1 MSGPIA
7 GACPSSVD
15 VAAGSAGSES
25 REGEAARSA
34 RERRYALFVA
44 SFLALVYTFNFMDR
58 QIMSVLQEQIR
69 RELGLSDTQLGLLTG
84 LSFAIFYTTFGIPV
98 AWLSDRTRRVGIMA
112 AACGIWSI
120 ATAGCG
126 LARSFVQLAVA
137 RVLVGAGEAGGS
149 PPSYSLISDYFPPS
163 QRGTGLA
170 IYSLGVPIGSA
181 LGVALG
187 GWVAADHGW
196 RAAFVAVGLPGL
208 LLAVLMPIVMREPRR
223 GGLDAPSGSAFEHEG
238 AASLLQ
244 TIRAFLADPI
254 LVCTAISSG
263 LSAFIGYAML
273 SWNPSFLA
281 RVKGMQLGQIAHYY
295 SLIIGVTGLIGT
307 FAAGWLVDHLGRR
320 DRRWYAWL
328 PAIAFTV
335 ALPAFLGL
343 LWAPSWPVALG
354 FVTVL
359 ALLGNVYLAPALAV
373 VQNATAPSRRGVA
386 GATLL
391 FLLNLI
397 GLGGGPLFVGWMSD
411 MAHAQGSP
419 QPLLMGYAAL
429 LPIIVLTIVAH
440 LFTSRALAGG
450 ASQSAAR
457 EFITRYSNNNLS
469 SSTDSIPRE
478 GRS

>member
-1 MSGPIA
+1 MSSPVA
-7 GACPSSVD
+7 GVRPPSVD
-15 VAAGSAGSES
+15 VAAES

-58 QIMSVLQEQIR
+58 QIMSVLQEPIR

-84 LSFAIFYTTFGIPV
+84 LSFAIFYTAFGIPV

-112 AACGIWSI
+112 VACGIWSL

-126 LARSFVQLAVA
+126 LARSFAQLAVA

-163 QRGTGLA
+163 RRGTGLA

-187 GWVAADHGW
+187 GWVAASHGW

-208 LLAVLMPIVMREPRR
+208 LLAALMPIVVREPRR
-223 GGLDAPSGSAFEHEG
+223 GGLDAPSEGVAERAG
-238 AASLLQ
+238 AASLVQ
-244 TIRAFLADPI
+244 AIRAFLADPI
-254 LVCTAISSG
+254 LVRTAISSG
-263 LSAFIGYAML
+263 LSAFAGYAML

-281 RVKGMQLGQIAHYY
+281 RVKGMQLSEIAHYY

-307 FAAGWLVDHLGRR
+307 FAAGWLVDRLGRR

-328 PAIAFTV
+328 PAIAFGLG
-335 ALPAFLGL
+335 LPAFLGL

-354 FVTVL
+354 FITVL
-359 ALLGNVYLAPALAV
+359 GLLGNMYLAPALAV
-373 VQNATAPSRRGVA
+373 VQNAAAPSRRGVA

-397 GLGGGPLFVGWMSD
+397 GLGGGPLFVGWISD
-411 MAHAQGSP
+411 MAHARGAA
-419 QPLLMGYAAL
+419 QPLLTAYAAL
-429 LPIIVLTIVAH
+429 LPVMMLTIAAH
-440 LFTSRALAGG
+440 LFTARALVGG
-450 ASQSAAR
+450 A
-457 EFITRYSNNNLS
+457 
-469 SSTDSIPRE
+469 
-478 GRS
+478 GRPVTGGS